1 MSVDSHAGTALGQ
14 TSSLGRRV
22 LLATHGSIADV
33 TTIWFELES
42 TADAEQQ
49 LTRYTHAKLQ

>member
-1 MSVDSHAGTALGQ
+1 MQAQHWARR
-14 TSSLGRRV
+14 LGRLV
-22 LLATHGSIADV
+22 LLAIHGSIADV

-49 LTRYTHAKLQ
+49 LTRYTHAKLR